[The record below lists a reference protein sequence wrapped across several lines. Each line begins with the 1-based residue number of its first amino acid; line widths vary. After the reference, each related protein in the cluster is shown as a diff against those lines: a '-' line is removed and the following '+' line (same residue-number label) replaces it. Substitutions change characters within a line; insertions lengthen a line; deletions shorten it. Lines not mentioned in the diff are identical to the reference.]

1 MTVTREH
8 VGLSLPVTIVSKLRT
23 LQKQRLKDDAFTVS
37 MSGIVAEILEE
48 KLKN

>member
-8 VGLSLPVTIVSKLRT
+8 VGLSLPVNIVSKLRS

-37 MSGIVAEILEE
+37 MSGIISEILERE
-48 KLKN
+48 LQ